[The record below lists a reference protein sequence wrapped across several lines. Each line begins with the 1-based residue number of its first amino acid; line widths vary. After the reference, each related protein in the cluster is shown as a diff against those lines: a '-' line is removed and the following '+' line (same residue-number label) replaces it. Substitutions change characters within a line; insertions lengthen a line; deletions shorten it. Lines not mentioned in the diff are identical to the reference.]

1 MKKILSILLVF
12 TMLFALCACK
22 NETVDESSQI
32 ESYPET
38 PANDF
43 QYTELKDG
51 SGLSVEYYYGGDEV
65 VVIPAV
71 IEGKQV
77 KDVRISS
84 FRYNEKLKT
93 LYIPEG
99 VTTLS
104 VWLIDDQAA
113 TTTVE
118 KIVLPST
125 LKTID
130 GSAFKGFAHLREINL
145 PDSLEK
151 VGGSIFEGCV
161 SLTSTYLPAACFGK
175 GYASLCGCF
184 IENVVVPEG
193 VTKLDYIEFSNA
205 AVKNITLPSTLKEI
219 GFAAFC
225 NCPIEEITLPEGL
238 EIIDERA
245 FYGTKLKEVII
256 PASVKS
262 LSDIAFNGVPTLEKL
277 VFLGDAPQ
285 FHTDW
290 ENAFNEPDRFY
301 EIHISKSAKG
311 FSFPRWNGFP
321 VRYTDS
327 DEMPKT
333 SAGFEYF
340 ENENGVTISGYSGNG
355 GDIVIP
361 ESINGRAVTEIGIRA
376 FGGNEIIKSVK
387 FPATLEKIG
396 DRAFMGC
403 IGIEKLEL
411 ENVREIGSAAFAD
424 CYALTEV
431 IIPQG
436 VETIGNDAFAFN
448 DGIIKVV
455 LPEGVKNWGAH
466 VFQNCNSI
474 SDVTLPSD
482 MTVLPD
488 GMFFAN
494 YSLTQLT
501 LPEGLVEIGK
511 SALRSTK
518 IESLTL
524 PEGLKIIGDYAFEG
538 TPKLKSINI
547 PESLEYIGEEAF
559 ESTSITELTL
569 PAGFKTFWGWSF
581 NCCYK
586 LEKIIFLG
594 DAPEVKITS
603 DEDDGYGYSIDYSFP
618 NNTDFTVYINP
629 EANGFEGGFW
639 DECEIAI
646 IGEVEEESEKTW
658 E

>member
-1 MKKILSILLVF
+1 
-12 TMLFALCACK
+12 MLFALCACEK
-22 NETVDESSQI
+22 ETVDESSQI

-38 PANDF
+38 PAEDF
-43 QYTELKDG
+43 QYTELEDG

-65 VVIPAV
+65 VVIPAE
-71 IEGKQV
+71 IKGKPV
-77 KDVRISS
+77 KDVRVSS
-84 FRYNEKLKT
+84 FRFNEKLKT

-99 VTTLS
+99 VTKLS
-104 VWLIDDQAA
+104 TWIMSNDQAA

-125 LKTID
+125 LTHID
-130 GSAFKGFAHLREINL
+130 NSAFKNFAHLREINL

-161 SLTSTYLPAACFGK
+161 SLKSTYLPAACFGK
-175 GYASLCGCF
+175 GYASLQGSCF
-184 IENVVVPEG
+184 ESIVVPEG
-193 VTKLDYIEFSNA
+193 VTKLDYTEFSNA

-219 GFAAFC
+219 GYAAFY

-245 FYGTKLKEVII
+245 FYGTKLKEVTI
-256 PASVKS
+256 PASVKE
-262 LSDIAFNGVPTLEKL
+262 LSDIAFNGIETLERL
-277 VFLGDAPQ
+277 IFLGDAPQ

-327 DEMPKT
+327 SEMPKT
-333 SAGFEYF
+333 SGDFEYF
-340 ENENGVTISGYSGNG
+340 ENENGVTISGYLGNG
-355 GDIVIP
+355 ESVVIP
-361 ESINGRAVTEIGIRA
+361 ESIDGRAVTEIGIRA
-376 FGGNEIIKSVK
+376 FGGKNTIKSVK
-387 FPATLEKIG
+387 FPETLEKIG
-396 DRAFMGC
+396 DRAFMNCEGL
-403 IGIEKLEL
+403 EKLEL
-411 ENVREIGSAAFAD
+411 QKVREIGGAAFAG
-424 CYALTEV
+424 CSALTEV
-431 IIPQG
+431 NIPQG
-436 VETIGNDAFAFN
+436 VEAIGNDAFAFN
-448 DGIIKVV
+448 DGIVKVV
-455 LPEGVKNWGAH
+455 LPEGIKNWGDH
-466 VFQNCNSI
+466 IFQNCNLI
-474 SDVTLPSD
+474 SDVTLPAD

-501 LPEGLVEIGK
+501 LPAGLTEIGP

-518 IESLTL
+518 VESLTF

-538 TPKLKSINI
+538 TPKLKSINV

-559 ESTSITELTL
+559 ESTGITELTL

-581 NCCYK
+581 NCCYH
-586 LEKIIFLG
+586 LEKLTFLG

-603 DEDDGYGYSIDYSFP
+603 DEDDGYGYEIDYSFP
-618 NNTDFTVYINP
+618 NNTDFTVYIN
-629 EANGFEGGFW
+629 ENAQGFSGGFW

-646 IGEVEEESEKTW
+646 IGENEESEEVW